1 MSVFGV
7 ILVRIFPAFFRI
19 RTEYGVIRSIKNA
32 GKMRTRITPNTDSFY
47 TVLITKVR
55 PYVGKQKRVR
65 DPISVEEKLAVT
77 LLFLATG
84 ESYKSLKHQFRISDS
99 YGCSFVTNQASKTQN
114 FREINFFYVFA
125 FLCPLEN
132 ILIFSWGIERE
143 LRTEMG

>member
-1 MSVFGV
+1 
-7 ILVRIFPAFFRI
+7 
-19 RTEYGVIRSIKNA
+19 
-32 GKMRTRITPNTDSFY
+32 MRTRITPNTDSFY

-84 ESYKSLKHQFRISDS
+84 ESYKSLKHQFRISDG

-132 ILIFSWGIERE
+132 ILMFSWGIERE